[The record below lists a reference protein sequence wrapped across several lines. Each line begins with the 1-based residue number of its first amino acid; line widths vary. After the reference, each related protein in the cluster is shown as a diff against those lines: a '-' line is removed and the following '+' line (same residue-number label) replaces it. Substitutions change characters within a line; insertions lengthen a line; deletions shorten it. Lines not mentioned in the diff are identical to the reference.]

1 MLLILKS
8 KLHVAR
14 SLCLLD
20 SINLMRRH
28 ESGEPGIFDQKIPT
42 TILLTPEGVF
52 HSFGY
57 AARDFYNDLE
67 PKEATKWLYFDKF
80 KMILHK
86 EGVTI
91 LSLHV

>member
-1 MLLILKS
+1 
-8 KLHVAR
+8 
-14 SLCLLD
+14 
-20 SINLMRRH
+20 MRRH